1 MTITV
6 LVINNTAI
14 DRHLIVHTFDW
25 RKLNCRVIGQAENG
39 SQGKTMIQQ
48 LQPDIVIADIRKT
61 DKDSL
66 ELADWMNDNYP
77 TAKTILTSW
86 KGDFEPGKHPFLQKV
101 HAVVAK
107 PLQREELYKAVES
120 AVRDLDNI
128 RRTVP
133 SLLHQRHAESTSG
146 GIALH
151 ETAEDDG
158 HDYESVNIGSI
169 LQELEQFDSTL
180 ERASTAEIDAYT
192 NRLLAKIK
200 AYSNGNPSVIKGLVS
215 QLCMNAVLYFYRITR
230 NECGLDKSV
239 DQLLDEALQ
248 LEDIQEASFF
258 LSALFIEVKDKLG
271 NAGKE
276 YIPFVKQV
284 QEHINSHYNRDIS
297 LASTANKFGYSPSHL
312 SRTIRKATG
321 VTFTDLVARA
331 RIEAAKRLLKDGKYN
346 VNQVGDMVGF
356 KEYAYFYHVFKRMEG
371 VSPKEYKNNGKAT

>member
-1 MTITV
+1 MTKTV
-6 LVINNTAI
+6 IVINNTAI

-39 SQGKTMIQQ
+39 SQGKTMIKQ
-48 LQPDIVIADIRKT
+48 LQPDIVIAEIRKA
-61 DKDSL
+61 DEDSL
-66 ELADWMNDNYP
+66 GLADWMNANCP
-77 TAKTILTSW
+77 TARTILTLW
-86 KGDFEPGKHPFLQKV
+86 KGDFEPGNHPFLHKV
-101 HAVVAK
+101 HAVVVK
-107 PLQREELYKAVES
+107 PLQREELYQAIES
-120 AVRDLDNI
+120 AVKDLDNI
-128 RRTVP
+128 RQTVP
-133 SLLHQRHAESTSG
+133 PLLHQRHAESTGG

-151 ETAEDDG
+151 ESAVDNGRDN
-158 HDYESVNIGSI
+158 ESVNIGSI

-230 NECGLDKSV
+230 NEFGLDKSV
-239 DQLLDEALQ
+239 DQLLDEALR
-248 LEDIQEASFF
+248 LEDIQEASLF
-258 LSALFIEVKDKLG
+258 LSALFVEVKDKLG

-284 QEHINSHYNRDIS
+284 QEHINSQYNRDIS